1 MKILGIETSVKQS
14 SAAIVIENDSYEV
27 FSDIKKDAAKSL
39 PFIVENVLNKA
50 QSSFNDIDGI
60 AISMGPGS
68 FTGLR
73 IGLSYSKGLA
83 FGCGLPIIPVPT
95 LTAIMKSGGK
105 FEGFAQVLLYSHRD
119 IVYAQKFKMNNNLN
133 PKNEIA
139 AYQWEEIKNTL
150 QEFDFVVH
158 VGCDKLIS
166 EENNIKTGYTSSSI
180 IAELANKYFDEW
192 VVEKPY
198 SVVPNYISP
207 FNIGV
212 KNP

>member
-73 IGLSYSKGLA
+73 VGLSYVKGLSLA
-83 FGCGLPIIPVPT
+83 LDIPIIPISTFESMINIVKPNPGKVIQTIIHSHGNALYIAQYISKDKLYVLDSVPKIVDINDLKLKKDMFIIYVGPNKIVEQLNIKEMNNIQ
-95 LTAIMKSGGK
+95 LTALSIASLGYNNYDFLKTKS
-105 FEGFAQVLLYSHRD
+105 
-119 IVYAQKFKMNNNLN
+119 INNL
-133 PKNEIA
+133 A
-139 AYQWEEIKNTL
+139 
-150 QEFDFVVH
+150 
-158 VGCDKLIS
+158 
-166 EENNIKTGYTSSSI
+166 
-180 IAELANKYFDEW
+180 
-192 VVEKPY
+192 
-198 SVVPNYISP
+198 PNYIGS
-207 FNIGV
+207 F
-212 KNP
+212 KLD

>member
-73 IGLSYSKGLA
+73 VGLSYVKGLSLA
-83 FGCGLPIIPVPT
+83 LDIPIIPISTFESMINIVKPNPGKVIQTIIHSHGNALYIAQYISKDKLYVLDSVPKIIDVNDLECKKDMSIIYVGPNKIVDQLNIKEMNNIQ
-95 LTAIMKSGGK
+95 LTALSIASLGYNNYDFLKTKS
-105 FEGFAQVLLYSHRD
+105 
-119 IVYAQKFKMNNNLN
+119 INNL
-133 PKNEIA
+133 A
-139 AYQWEEIKNTL
+139 
-150 QEFDFVVH
+150 
-158 VGCDKLIS
+158 
-166 EENNIKTGYTSSSI
+166 
-180 IAELANKYFDEW
+180 
-192 VVEKPY
+192 
-198 SVVPNYISP
+198 PNYIGS
-207 FNIGV
+207 F
-212 KNP
+212 KLD

>member
-73 IGLSYSKGLA
+73 VGLSYVKGLSLA
-83 FGCGLPIIPVPT
+83 LDIPIVPIST
-95 LTAIMKSGGK
+95 FESMINIVKPNPGKVIQTIIHSHGNALYIAQYISKDKLYVLDSVPKIIDVNDLEYKKDMFIIYVGPNKIVDQLNIKEMNNIQLTALSIASLGYNNYDFLKTKS
-105 FEGFAQVLLYSHRD
+105 
-119 IVYAQKFKMNNNLN
+119 INNL
-133 PKNEIA
+133 A
-139 AYQWEEIKNTL
+139 
-150 QEFDFVVH
+150 
-158 VGCDKLIS
+158 
-166 EENNIKTGYTSSSI
+166 
-180 IAELANKYFDEW
+180 
-192 VVEKPY
+192 
-198 SVVPNYISP
+198 PNYIGS
-207 FNIGV
+207 F
-212 KNP
+212 KLD

>member
-73 IGLSYSKGLA
+73 VGLSYVKGLSLA
-83 FGCGLPIIPVPT
+83 LDIPIVPIST
-95 LTAIMKSGGK
+95 FESMINIVKPNPGKVIQTIIHSHGNALYIAQYISKDKLYVLDSVPKIIDVNDLEYKKDMFIIYVGTNKIVDQLNIKEMNNIQLTALSIASLGYNNYDFLKTKS
-105 FEGFAQVLLYSHRD
+105 
-119 IVYAQKFKMNNNLN
+119 INNL
-133 PKNEIA
+133 A
-139 AYQWEEIKNTL
+139 
-150 QEFDFVVH
+150 
-158 VGCDKLIS
+158 
-166 EENNIKTGYTSSSI
+166 
-180 IAELANKYFDEW
+180 
-192 VVEKPY
+192 
-198 SVVPNYISP
+198 PNYIGS
-207 FNIGV
+207 F
-212 KNP
+212 KLD

>member
-73 IGLSYSKGLA
+73 VGLSYVKGLSLA
-83 FGCGLPIIPVPT
+83 LDIPIVPIST
-95 LTAIMKSGGK
+95 FESMINIVKPNPGKVIQTIIHSHGNALYIAQYISKDELYVLDSVPKIIDINDLECKKDMSIIYVGPNKIVDQLNIKEMNNIQLTALSIASLGYNNYDFLKTKS
-105 FEGFAQVLLYSHRD
+105 
-119 IVYAQKFKMNNNLN
+119 INNL
-133 PKNEIA
+133 A
-139 AYQWEEIKNTL
+139 
-150 QEFDFVVH
+150 
-158 VGCDKLIS
+158 
-166 EENNIKTGYTSSSI
+166 
-180 IAELANKYFDEW
+180 
-192 VVEKPY
+192 
-198 SVVPNYISP
+198 PNYIGS
-207 FNIGV
+207 F
-212 KNP
+212 KLD

>member
-73 IGLSYSKGLA
+73 VGLSYVKGLSLA
-83 FGCGLPIIPVPT
+83 LDIPIIPISTFESMINIVKPNPGKVIQT
-95 LTAIMKSGGK
+95 IIHSHGNALYIAQHISKDKLYVLDSIPKIVDINDLKLKKDMFIIYVGPNKIVEQLNIKEMNNIQLTALSIASLGYNNYDFLKTKS
-105 FEGFAQVLLYSHRD
+105 
-119 IVYAQKFKMNNNLN
+119 INNL
-133 PKNEIA
+133 A
-139 AYQWEEIKNTL
+139 
-150 QEFDFVVH
+150 
-158 VGCDKLIS
+158 
-166 EENNIKTGYTSSSI
+166 
-180 IAELANKYFDEW
+180 
-192 VVEKPY
+192 
-198 SVVPNYISP
+198 PNYIGS
-207 FNIGV
+207 F
-212 KNP
+212 KLD